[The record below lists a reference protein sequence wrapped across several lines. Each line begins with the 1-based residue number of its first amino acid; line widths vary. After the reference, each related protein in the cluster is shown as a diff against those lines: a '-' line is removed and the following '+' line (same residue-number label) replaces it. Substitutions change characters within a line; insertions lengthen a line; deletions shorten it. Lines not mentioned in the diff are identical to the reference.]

1 MVKKKATK
9 GKSKTKKKSDVVD
22 RRVGHFGEEV
32 GKLGE
37 KFGKRMEKR
46 GREWDSWFH
55 RTLGLVGPLLS
66 AVFGIIIFSIFTWF
80 IHFVNTWV
88 ESVFLTNIYSF
99 LVANIS
105 LFFLIFLFFSYTSY
119 FSKASPRTYRAFSPV
134 STAMGITIAFWI
146 FSEVIVIANFSLAVP
161 ALWTIAYHVSSNLI
175 WIFWFFLFVGYLVLA
190 VKLAKKPIHEELRS
204 LGEEVAMGRTS
215 GKPRKGEVR
224 RLYRSGK
231 DRILGGVCGGIAEY
245 LGVDPVIIRLLWIVG
260 TLAWGF
266 GIILYIICWIII
278 PRNPRH
284 RWN

>member
-1 MVKKKATK
+1 MAKKKSPKRET
-9 GKSKTKKKSDVVD
+9 KTKKKEDVTD
-22 RRVGHFGEEV
+22 RRIEHFSEEV
-32 GKLGE
+32 RKLGE
-37 KFGKRMEKR
+37 KFGERMEER

-55 RTLGLVGPLLS
+55 RTFGLVGPLLS
-66 AVFGIIIFSIFTWF
+66 AVFGIIIFSLFAWF
-80 IHFVNTWV
+80 IHFVNTLV

-105 LFFLIFLFFSYTSY
+105 LFFLIFLFFSYASY
-119 FSKASPRTYRAFSPV
+119 FSKAFPRTYRVFSPV
-134 STAMGITIAFWI
+134 STAVGITTAFWI

-161 ALWTIAYHVSSNLI
+161 VLWTMAYHISSNLI

-190 VKLAKKPIHEELRS
+190 VKLAKEPIHEETRA
-204 LGEEVAMGRTS
+204 LGEEVAMRRIS
-215 GKPRKGEVR
+215 GKPGKGEVR

-266 GIILYIICWIII
+266 GIMLYIICWIII
-278 PRNPRH
+278 PRNPGH
-284 RWN
+284 KWE